1 MCISMCVYV
10 YMCIC
15 VYVYMCVQKKMQAN
29 KYTKIHQ
36 EKELEWTEETLF
48 YLIYWVL
55 GCSL

>member
-1 MCISMCVYV
+1 MYV
-10 YMCIC
+10 HIYVCIC
-15 VYVYMCVQKKMQAN
+15 VYVCSKKMHAN